1 VGVFAFFS
9 GENLDRVPGN
19 GVNCY
24 RHLLSP
30 LSESGALEFSKYQK
44 WVAFDKDREDVP
56 GHLLG

>member
-1 VGVFAFFS
+1 
-9 GENLDRVPGN
+9 
-19 GVNCY
+19 
-24 RHLLSP
+24 